1 MASWTDSTL
10 STNVKN
16 KAVHINELKN
26 TIQTLINNANLTS
39 SISIGTI
46 TTTGKILDDNIS
58 SLQKAVNALE
68 TSFSNNCAKS
78 QCSDKCET
86 CQDTCTCQSCQ
97 SSKCQACEK
106 CQDSCTCQSCQT
118 SKCQSCQS
126 QCDCNCNCDCWDC
139 DCGDDY
145 GS

>member
-46 TTTGKILDDNIS
+46 NTTGKILDDNIS

-97 SSKCQACEK
+97 SSKCQ
-106 CQDSCTCQSCQT
+106 
-118 SKCQSCQS
+118 SCQS
-126 QCDCNCNCDCWDC
+126 QCDCNCNCNCDCWDC